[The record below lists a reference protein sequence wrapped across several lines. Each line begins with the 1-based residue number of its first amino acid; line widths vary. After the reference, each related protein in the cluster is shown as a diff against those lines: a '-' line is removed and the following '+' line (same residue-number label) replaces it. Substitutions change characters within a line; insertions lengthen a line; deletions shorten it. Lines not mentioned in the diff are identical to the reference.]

1 MAAGPKGFSKKCVAF
16 HEHKVVFFFFK
27 LTLTACTQWWYK
39 KRPLTHTNTLIML
52 MECLVFLIA
61 SVLSNSIEKVS
72 NYQTS
77 DNLNQTI
84 QNIQIICICL
94 SSVSA
99 STQAPWSH
107 KEHQPKDALLS
118 L

>member
-1 MAAGPKGFSKKCVAF
+1 MAAGPKGFSKKCVAV
-16 HEHKVVFFFFK
+16 HEHKVVFFF
-27 LTLTACTQWWYK
+27 LININSLHTVMVQK
-39 KRPLTHTNTLIML
+39 KALNTYQHIDNVDGMS
-52 MECLVFLIA
+52 VFFIA

-99 STQAPWSH
+99 STQAP
-107 KEHQPKDALLS
+107 
-118 L
+118 